1 MNLNLVDLDSSSVS
15 HAPSIPQGRDYHR
28 VVLRQTAAPEPRT
41 LLAALWTGPDGLL
54 VPRVIPVAAISTVTF
69 QIWMTEDPDLPQPV
83 KLPYPDD
90 VAPPPPPP
98 GWVHTQTIS
107 DSRPVIAGED
117 GRLVTLDPDEGPLCM
132 RVLECPWPPAE
143 DAERLAPL
151 MEQLQ
156 ADALWLDG
164 EEEEEED

>member
-1 MNLNLVDLDSSSVS
+1 MNLNLVKLDWSDVS
-15 HAPSIPQGRDYHR
+15 HAPAPPQGRAYHR
-28 VVLRQTAAPEPRT
+28 VVLRQTAAPETRT

-69 QIWMTEDPDLPQPV
+69 QIWMTGDPDLPQPV

-117 GRLVTLDPDEGPLCM
+117 GRLVTLNPDEEPLCQ
-132 RVLECPWPPAE
+132 RVLECPWPPEE

-164 EEEEEED
+164 EEEDED